1 MRIQFETLA
10 WLILLLSGAMSGGI
24 IFEGCSKGG
33 GINIFTVEDDIKLGK
48 QLQQEIASDPAKYP
62 ILDPNRHSLAYQHLN
77 RMRDIILSSGK
88 VKFKDK
94 FEWDLKI
101 IKDDN
106 TLNAFCAPGGYI
118 YVYTGLIRFLNKE
131 NELAGVLGHEIAHAD
146 LRHSTDR
153 LTTAYG
159 VDFLLQVLLGKNNN
173 ALGQI
178 AGNLALLAYSRSNE
192 SQADS
197 YSVEYLCGSEYD
209 ARGTAGFFQKLIEA
223 GMSGGQPAFLSTHPN
238 PENRVENINKKWQ
251 SLGCSGTGTF
261 ESRYQELIRALN

>member
-1 MRIQFETLA
+1 MRIKFQTLA
-10 WLILLLSGAMSGGI
+10 WLILVISGVTSGGLI
-24 IFEGCSKGG
+24 IGGCSKGG

-48 QLQQEIASDPAKYP
+48 QLQQEIAADPAKYP
-62 ILDPNRHSLAYQHLN
+62 VLDPSRHSVAYQHLN
-77 RMRDIILSSGK
+77 RMRDIILNSGK
-88 VKFKDK
+88 VKFKDR

-118 YVYTGLIRFLNKE
+118 YVYTGLIRFLDKE

-159 VDFLLQVLLGKNNN
+159 VDFLLQTLLGKNSN

-209 ARGTAGFFQKLIEA
+209 ARGTGGFFQKLIEQ
-223 GMSGGQPAFLSTHPN
+223 GMSSGQPAFLSTHPN

-261 ESRYQELIRALN
+261 ESRYQELVRALN